1 MECLFCGIA
10 SGKVPTNVVYEDEK
24 LIAFR
29 DIQPQAPTHLVIIPK
44 AHIFSLN
51 ELRNEHQDLL
61 GKLVLLAK
69 DLANKERIA
78 SKGYRLTVN
87 CGNEGGQVI
96 PHLHFH
102 LLGGRKLN
110 DWLG

>member
-1 MECLFCGIA
+1 MGCIFCGIA
-10 SGKVPTNVVYEDEK
+10 SGEVPTNVVYEDEE

-29 DIQPQAPTHLVIIPK
+29 DIQPQAPTHLIIIPK
-44 AHIFSLN
+44 THILSLN
-51 ELRNEHQDLL
+51 ELKNEHRGLL
-61 GKLVLLAK
+61 GKLILLAK
-69 DLANKERIA
+69 DLANKEGIG

-87 CGNEGGQVI
+87 CGSEGGQLV

>member
-1 MECLFCGIA
+1 MECIFCGIA
-10 SGKVPTNVVYEDEK
+10 SGKVPTNVVYEDEE

-29 DIQPQAPTHLVIIPK
+29 DIHPQAPTHLVIIPK
-44 AHIFSLN
+44 AHILSLN
-51 ELRNEHQDLL
+51 KLKNEHQGLL
-61 GKLVLLAK
+61 GKLILIAK
-69 DLANKERIA
+69 DLANREGVA

-87 CGNEGGQVI
+87 CGSEGGQLI

-110 DWLG
+110 DQLG